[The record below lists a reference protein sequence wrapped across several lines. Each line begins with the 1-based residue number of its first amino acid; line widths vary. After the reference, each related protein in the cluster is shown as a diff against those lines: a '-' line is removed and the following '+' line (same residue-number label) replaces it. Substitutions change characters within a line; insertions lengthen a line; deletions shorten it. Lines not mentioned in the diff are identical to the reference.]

1 MKHCG
6 SVIHASFFDRMRQR
20 LAVVHVQYSQDL
32 GSFRSGL
39 HEQKP
44 AGRVVAVERRLVL
57 QVSEI
62 ETLDTTLCSW

>member
-1 MKHCG
+1 MDNKSHE
-6 SVIHASFFDRMRQR
+6 
-20 LAVVHVQYSQDL
+20 L

-39 HEQKP
+39 HEQKL

-62 ETLDTTLCSW
+62 ETLDTTLRSW